1 MKFIEYY
8 REFEKD
14 FNTQI
19 KQVKDGLQ
27 WLYKGNTKLITS
39 KALGIYKRNNV
50 DMYEVLRIIS
60 VDKRFNGS
68 ERSALKIVKIFKRSW
83 KNE

>member
-68 ERSALKIVKIFKRSW
+68 ERSALKIVKIFKRSC
-83 KNE
+83 

>member
-14 FNTQI
+14 FNTTI
-19 KQVKDGLQ
+19 MHVKDGLQ

-68 ERSALKIVKIFKRSW
+68 ERSALKIVKMFKRSC
-83 KNE
+83 

>member
-60 VDKRFNGS
+60 TDKRFNGS
-68 ERSALKIVKIFKRSW
+68 ERSALKIVKMFKRSC
-83 KNE
+83 